1 MTLKI
6 NPMTDYQRPLCETE
20 EYVSSLALLAGS
32 DLTDEGAGDIL
43 TPGEIY
49 DL

>member
-1 MTLKI
+1 MKRHSYLPPK
-6 NPMTDYQRPLCETE
+6 CEYDN
-20 EYVSSLALLAGS
+20 YVAIACLLAGS